1 MDSLSATRPTP
12 PTLSDAGWYT
22 RPVSGSMLMAE
33 GMKGEVKKRPPWLN
47 ESSGSEESL
56 KRHLIFRQQILNA
69 IGTIIQVA
77 ICKNSRKLTHQVLS

>member
-1 MDSLSATRPTP
+1 MESLSATRPTP

-56 KRHLIFRQQILNA
+56 KRHL
-69 IGTIIQVA
+69 
-77 ICKNSRKLTHQVLS
+77 NSRQSTYLKRNQYHNQSCHS